1 MPEYNFAQ
9 LHLLIH
15 ALEML
20 DTSEYDEGYRETH
33 TNLLARFR
41 KDMKN
46 HNYKK
51 QSDYLNRQIG
61 KKTRGG
67 KNKKKQEAL
76 TK

>member
-41 KDMKN
+41 KDIKE
-46 HNYKK
+46 YE
-51 QSDYLNRQIG
+51 YARQ
-61 KKTRGG
+61 
-67 KNKKKQEAL
+67 NP
-76 TK
+76 